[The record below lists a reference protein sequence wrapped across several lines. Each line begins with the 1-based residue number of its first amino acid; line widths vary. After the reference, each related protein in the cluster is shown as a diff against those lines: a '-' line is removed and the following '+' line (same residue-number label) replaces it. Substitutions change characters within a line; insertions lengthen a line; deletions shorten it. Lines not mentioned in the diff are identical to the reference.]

1 MDNPSLTSTS
11 LATLAFVV
19 ALAHNGGCKRSTPG
33 QDRIRIEDNIR
44 QLVEFEK
51 RQLATVDLERFVYV
65 PPMPPGQPWE
75 EPSPATT
82 KSGINLTPARDGR
95 FHEQYQVAIDPVG
108 IKGRTLG
115 TYKIG
120 DGGILTAQGES
131 SETIPGW
138 CEIVVIA
145 KLGAGSSV
153 RRLKKRLEI
162 VDRQLTEK
170 QIVSEPAQ

>member
-1 MDNPSLTSTS
+1 MHRPVMTPPSSLPNEAWKGRSTSVDNPSLTSTS

-19 ALAHNGGCKRSTPG
+19 APAHNGGCKRSTPG

-82 KSGINLTPARDGR
+82 KSGINLTPA
-95 FHEQYQVAIDPVG
+95 
-108 IKGRTLG
+108 
-115 TYKIG
+115 
-120 DGGILTAQGES
+120 
-131 SETIPGW
+131 
-138 CEIVVIA
+138 
-145 KLGAGSSV
+145 
-153 RRLKKRLEI
+153 
-162 VDRQLTEK
+162 
-170 QIVSEPAQ
+170 